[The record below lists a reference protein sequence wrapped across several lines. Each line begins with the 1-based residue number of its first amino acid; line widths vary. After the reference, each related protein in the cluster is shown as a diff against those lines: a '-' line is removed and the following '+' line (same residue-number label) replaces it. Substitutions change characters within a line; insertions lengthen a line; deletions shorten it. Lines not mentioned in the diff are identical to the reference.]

1 MNKEFEGK
9 YAVVTGGAGGI
20 SYEAAKTLAL
30 KVPRF
35 LLKKVYQELS
45 LPI

>member
-9 YAVVTGGAGGI
+9 YAIVTGGVGG
-20 SYEAAKTLAL
+20 SAL

-45 LPI
+45 LLI